1 MQSTVGAESRLQR
14 GYATAASPL
23 WWTDSHLDWSWK
35 IPSGSFSS
43 GLSGK
48 WPTPSRLPEPCRLRR
63 CSRGQTP
70 ITLGLSR
77 GCESNRLLTSTSE
90 VLSLSGRLAGAQEE
104 THKQAVCEQESSFP
118 HFASKREHFSITQE
132 NKQKHSSKSVGRL
145 SATVCYKTLCSSAA
159 GLLILTQRCT
169 LFHFSFNLLFLWA
182 ARRTPLRFSTLLHR
196 IRWNVVT

>member
-1 MQSTVGAESRLQR
+1 MQQR
-14 GYATAASPL
+14 SD
-23 WWTDSHLDWSWK
+23 TDYIRTFLCAC
-35 IPSGSFSS
+35 G
-43 GLSGK
+43 
-48 WPTPSRLPEPCRLRR
+48 
-63 CSRGQTP
+63 
-70 ITLGLSR
+70 R
-77 GCESNRLLTSTSE
+77 GCASNRLLTSTSE

-118 HFASKREHFSITQE
+118 HFASKRAHFSITQE
-132 NKQKHSSKSVGRL
+132 KKQTNKHSSKSAGRL

-196 IRWNVVT
+196 IR

>member
-1 MQSTVGAESRLQR
+1 MAHSISSTRALQAEEVQQR
-14 GYATAASPL
+14 SD
-23 WWTDSHLDWSWK
+23 TDYIRTFLCAC
-35 IPSGSFSS
+35 G
-43 GLSGK
+43 
-48 WPTPSRLPEPCRLRR
+48 
-63 CSRGQTP
+63 
-70 ITLGLSR
+70 R

-118 HFASKREHFSITQE
+118 HFASKRAHFSITQE

-196 IRWNVVT
+196 IR